1 MGVAYDGMGSPT
13 VEESE
18 HGIWKAGKRC
28 PDIVLSTPD
37 SDGDVRLYSQ
47 VTYGKYLILAIG
59 NHPEQALAHEDV
71 AVLFSILPSSA
82 TAESVVTSKARTFT
96 ADWAEAGESY
106 AVVVRPDMYIGY
118 VGADIESCQRYL
130 DRLFIR

>member
-1 MGVAYDGMGSPT
+1 MGVAYDTMGSPI

-18 HGIWKAGKRC
+18 YGIWKAGRRC
-28 PDIVLSTPD
+28 PDVVLSKPD
-37 SDGDVRLYSQ
+37 SDGDIWLYSQ

-59 NHPEQALAHEDV
+59 DHPEQALAHEDV
-71 AVLFSILPSSA
+71 AVLFNILPSSA
-82 TAESVVTSKARTFT
+82 TADSVVTSKVRTFT
-96 ADWAEAGESY
+96 ADWTGADESY

>member
-1 MGVAYDGMGSPT
+1 MGVAYDGMGSPI
-13 VEESE
+13 VETSE

-28 PDIVLSTPD
+28 PDVVLSKLEG
-37 SDGDVRLYSQ
+37 DGNVWLYSQ

-59 NHPEQALAHEDV
+59 NHPEQALAHDD
-71 AVLFSILPSSA
+71 ATVLFNILPSSA
-82 TAESVVTSKARTFT
+82 TPESISTSKIGTFA
-96 ADWAEAGESY
+96 ADWADPDESF

-130 DRLFIR
+130 DGFFAR